1 MASSEMT
8 SSWGLGPRGSPLLDT
23 PLLPMPSLGLLLQR
37 LPLLLT
43 LPLGLEL
50 RGLALGEDGCSL
62 WEGGGSC
69 SWGLGWWW
77 W

>member
-8 SSWGLGPRGSPLLDT
+8 SSGGLGPRGSPPLDR
-23 PLLPMPSLGLLLQR
+23 PLPMPSLALLLPR
-37 LPLLLT
+37 LPVLPM

-62 WEGGGSC
+62 LEGGGSC
-69 SWGLGWWW
+69 SWGRR
-77 W
+77 

>member
-8 SSWGLGPRGSPLLDT
+8 SSGGLGPLGSPPLDM
-23 PLLPMPSLGLLLQR
+23 PLPMPSLALLLLPR
-37 LPLLLT
+37 LPVLPM

-62 WEGGGSC
+62 
-69 SWGLGWWW
+69 
-77 W
+77 

>member
-8 SSWGLGPRGSPLLDT
+8 SRGGLGPRGSPPLDV
-23 PLLPMPSLGLLLQR
+23 PLLPMPSLALLPR
-37 LPLLLT
+37 LPVLPM

-62 WEGGGSC
+62 WEGRGSC
-69 SWGLGWWW
+69 SWGRG
-77 W
+77 